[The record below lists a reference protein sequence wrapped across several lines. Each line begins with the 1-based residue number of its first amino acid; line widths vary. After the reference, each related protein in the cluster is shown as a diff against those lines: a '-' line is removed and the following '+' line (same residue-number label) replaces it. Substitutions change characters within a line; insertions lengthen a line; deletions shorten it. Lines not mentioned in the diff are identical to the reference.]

1 MSFESRN
8 GTTIRK
14 GSKFTLVLQFHELT
28 QWEILRNFIHTQRSS
43 TSIPRIML
51 HENPGTVKAASI
63 ADILY
68 DEKEEL
74 LLVSYTNG
82 KVEEFYGVIKEMYDE
97 FRMSFFREKYFND
110 HIKNVYDYYFVRA

>member
-1 MSFESRN
+1 M
-8 GTTIRK
+8 
-14 GSKFTLVLQFHELT
+14 LQ
-28 QWEILRNFIHTQRSS
+28 
-43 TSIPRIML
+43 
-51 HENPGTVKAASI
+51 ENPGSAFAVTI

-97 FRMSFFREKYFND
+97 FRMTFFREKYFNEY
-110 HIKNVYDYYFVRA
+110 IKNVYDYYFVRA